1 MFWVSRDDELVFS
14 NFFLDQD
21 DYDSIVWSFY
31 SQTYY
36 TTTQYMLILYKKEQ
50 S

>member
-14 NFFLDQD
+14 NFLEHDV
-21 DYDSIVWSFY
+21 YDSIVWSFY

-50 S
+50 L